1 MEPMQPVQQAAAG
14 VARTAV
20 IAVPAVPL
28 SRYLILSAV
37 LFVIGVTGVLIKR
50 NPIIIFMSI
59 ELMLNAVNVSFIAF
73 ARYLGDVGGQMFAIF
88 VMAVAAAEVAVG
100 LGILISIFRSR
111 ENINVD
117 EINLMQG
124 SASGGTAR
132 GS

>member
-28 SRYLILSAV
+28 SWYLILSAV

-124 SASGGTAR
+124 
-132 GS
+132 